1 MQLRSAEQIAKLG
14 IMLQFLILVRSLAE
28 YFRLKYVRGGALTL
42 EMAEPFLAG
51 SLIAAVCTWVTVLF
65 FFLGRHRTVIVLV
78 AGTVVSLLI
87 YKIYAVGNPW

>member
-1 MQLRSAEQIAKLG
+1 MKLRSAEQIAKLG

-28 YFRLKYVRGGALTL
+28 YYRLKYVGAGAPTL
-42 EMAEPFLAG
+42 DIAEPFLTG

-78 AGTVVSLLI
+78 AGTVMVLFV
-87 YKIYAVGNPW
+87 YKIYAVR